1 MSGWNSCSGARPQAP
16 GSESGGISQ
25 KSPRALVVSFTL
37 LVLTFL
43 PGCARQSAAPEG
55 ILRLSQRNEP
65 SVLDPALATLPDE
78 FFILRGLLEGLVT
91 PDPDGGEPLPAAA
104 ERWTISPDGRTYTF
118 TLRPDGRWSNGEPV
132 TASDFIASYRR
143 ALTPSTAAP
152 KANLFFLVE
161 GAEAFYRGTLTDFAQ
176 TGFSAPDNHTL
187 AIRLTRPTP
196 PFLAYVASGPWLP
209 VNPRVVERHG
219 ANWTRPANFV
229 GNGPF
234 TLVEWRP
241 QQRVVLARRPDHPD
255 SDRVHVAA
263 LHFVAMDN
271 GDAEERSFRAGQIDV
286 TMSVPASKLA
296 GYAEAEPSVLVRSPL
311 HETRYLAFNTRRG
324 PLADVR
330 VRQALGLAIDRQA
343 LVSRVVLGGQ
353 RSAATYVPSGIG
365 GYIPP
370 AAPFSHDPAA
380 ARRLLAA
387 AGFPGGAGFPTLEFT
402 TWTNVTALETIQAM
416 WKQELGIDVRLA
428 LREARVH
435 LTNLSAGNY
444 DIAFATAIPDVAD
457 AAEVLDAFRAGSPA
471 NYPHWQSAAFEA
483 ALETAA
489 AAPNATAR
497 LSALGEAERLLL
509 ADAPVAPLY
518 FSTRNY
524 LVSPRVQGWREDT
537 LWNRFYLDV
546 RIAAPR

>member
-1 MSGWNSCSGARPQAP
+1 MSGWNRCSGACPQAP
-16 GSESGGISQ
+16 RSDAGRIFQ
-25 KSPRALVVSFTL
+25 KGPRSLIARITL
-37 LVLTFL
+37 LLLTFL
-43 PGCARQSAAPEG
+43 PGCARQSDAPEG

-91 PDPDGGEPLPAAA
+91 PDPEGGEPLSAAA
-104 ERWTISPDGRTYTF
+104 QRWSVSPDGRTYTF
-118 TLRPDGRWSNGEPV
+118 HLRPDGRWSNGERV

-143 ALTPSTAAP
+143 VLTPSTAAP

-176 TGFSAPDNHTL
+176 TGFSASDDHTL
-187 AIRLTRPTP
+187 VIRLARPAP
-196 PFLAYVASGPWLP
+196 AFLAYVASGPWLP

-219 ANWTRPANFV
+219 VNWTRPANFV

-234 TLVEWRP
+234 ALVEWRP
-241 QQRVVLARRPDHPD
+241 QQRIVLARRPDHPD

-271 GDAEERSFRAGQIDV
+271 GDTEERAFRAGQIDV

-296 GYAEAEPSVLVRSPL
+296 TYAEAKPSVLVRSPL
-311 HETRYLAFNTRRG
+311 HETRYLAFNTQRG
-324 PLADVR
+324 PLADRR
-330 VRQALGLAIDRQA
+330 VRRALSLAIDRQA

-353 RSAATYVPSGIG
+353 RPAATYIPSGIG
-365 GYIPP
+365 GYVAP
-370 AAPFSHDPAA
+370 AAPTSHDPAA
-380 ARRLLAA
+380 ARRLLAE
-387 AGFPGGAGFPTLEFT
+387 AGFPGGTGFPTLEFT
-402 TWTNVTALETIQAM
+402 TWTNIAALETIQAM
-416 WKQELGIDVRLA
+416 WKQELGIEVRLA

-435 LTNLSAGNY
+435 LANLSSGNY

-457 AAEVLDAFRAGSPA
+457 AAEVLDAFRAGAPA
-471 NYPHWQSAAFEA
+471 NYPQWRSPAFAA

-489 AAPNATAR
+489 GAPTATAR
-497 LSALGEAERLLL
+497 LNALGEAERLLL

-546 RIAAPR
+546 RVAPPR